1 MRKAAFILIGLG
13 ILVIVAGQICVF
25 ATRTRAARSGQHHDP
40 A

>member
-13 ILVIVAGQICVF
+13 ILVIVAGQIYVSLQPEPVP
-25 ATRTRAARSGQHHDP
+25 RSGQHHDP